1 MTKNNILGIRYVKIK
16 YTVVLTDDCTL
27 PKYKASMLRGG
38 IGEMLLRANCIRD
51 RNCESCDF
59 EEECI
64 VQRTMYSKFKQR
76 PEFVSNG
83 ESVGYIL
90 ECESLKQSFQAGD
103 TFSFYLILFGK
114 TIVYFSQYL
123 NAIYALGNF
132 GVGKDN
138 AHFQIV
144 SVQNSY
150 GKHILNDHDVF
161 MENYIVE
168 TVSDYVEKR
177 MATTGLKR
185 ETVIR
190 FCSPVSIKYNGQN
203 LEEFHATALFRS
215 LVRRIYML
223 DCFEEM
229 EGDGPDIRTMEL
241 PVITCQECYKET
253 VPRFSNRKQQKIY
266 LHGIKGRLTMEGIN
280 EECFR
285 LLLAGEILHI
295 GKNTSFG
302 FGRYVVEE

>member
-1 MTKNNILGIRYVKIK
+1 MTTGHYLDIRYVKLK
-16 YTVVLTDDCTL
+16 FTVVLTEDCSL
-27 PKYKASMLRGG
+27 PRHKASMLRGG

-64 VQRTMYSKFKQR
+64 VQRTMYSKFKQK
-76 PEFVSNG
+76 PKFVSEG
-83 ESVGYIL
+83 ESIGYIL
-90 ECESLKQSFQAGD
+90 ECESAKQVFEAGD

-132 GVGKDN
+132 GVGKES

-150 GKHILNDHDVF
+150 GKHILRENNVY
-161 MENYIVE
+161 MENYTVE
-168 TVSDYVEKR
+168 TVSGYVEKR
-177 MATTGLKR
+177 LEAIGMKENAT
-185 ETVIR
+185 IR
-190 FCSPVSIKYNGQN
+190 FCSPLSVKYHGEN
-203 LEEFHATALFRS
+203 LEEFDVTALFRS
-215 LVRRIYML
+215 LARRVYML
-223 DCFEEM
+223 DLFEEM
-229 EGDGPDIRTMEL
+229 EEDDLDIRTMEL
-241 PVITCQECYKET
+241 PVITHQECSRET
-253 VPRFSNRKQQKIY
+253 VPRYSNRKQQKIY
-266 LHGIKGRLTMEGIN
+266 LHGIRGRVSMEGIS
-280 EECFR
+280 EELFR
-285 LLLAGEILHI
+285 LLLAGEILHL